1 MTNTIHRFKQGEDY
15 IIVDVNS
22 GGVHIVDELV
32 YEMVSCCFDYCMLT
46 LKKDT
51 STYQTVFNNKVF
63 YLLLS

>member
-32 YEMVSCCFDYCMLT
+32 YEMVGCLEPPLAEEMPESLIGE
-46 LKKDT
+46 LKK
-51 STYQTVFNNKVF
+51 FPE
-63 YLLLS
+63 